1 MNMNGALPVHESSK
15 CKYEESYIGALS
27 SFVDV
32 ESSDVGVVVDV
43 VRNEKCSLKDVENV
57 LGGGR

>member
-1 MNMNGALPVHESSK
+1 MLVLFPPSSMWM
-15 CKYEESYIGALS
+15 
-27 SFVDV
+27 

-43 VRNEKCSLKDVENV
+43 VRHEKCGLEDVENV